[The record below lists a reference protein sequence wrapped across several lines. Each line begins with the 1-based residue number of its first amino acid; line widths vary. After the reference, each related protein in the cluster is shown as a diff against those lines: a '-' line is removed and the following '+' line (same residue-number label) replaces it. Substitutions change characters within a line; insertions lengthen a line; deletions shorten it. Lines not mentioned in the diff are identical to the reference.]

1 MLSAF
6 YAEPIT
12 AAADVVWPYV
22 AWESL
27 ELMLPG
33 GLFQG
38 VVYDG
43 REPTPGAT
51 RRVQLAGGLDVVE
64 QLIEQDAAARRVR
77 YRMIDL
83 GAAPLSEYEGD
94 VVVTPRGPR
103 ACALRFACRYYPLSD
118 DAPDFAPMYREMQ
131 RAFVAFIR
139 SQVET

>member
-6 YAEPIT
+6 YAEPV
-12 AAADVVWPYV
+12 AASADAVWPYI

-33 GLFQG
+33 GLFRG
-38 VVYDG
+38 VVYEN
-43 REPTPGAT
+43 REPVPGAV

-64 QLIEQDAAARRVR
+64 QLIIQKATERRVS

-94 VVVTPRGPR
+94 VAITPRGPS

-118 DAPDFAPMYREMQ
+118 EAPDFAPMYREMQ
-131 RAFVAFIR
+131 RAFVGFIR
-139 SQVET
+139 SQVE

>member
-12 AAADVVWPYV
+12 AAADAVWPYV
-22 AWESL
+22 AWECL

-38 VVYDG
+38 VVYER

-64 QLIEQDAAARRVR
+64 QLIEQDATARRVR

-139 SQVET
+139 SQVES